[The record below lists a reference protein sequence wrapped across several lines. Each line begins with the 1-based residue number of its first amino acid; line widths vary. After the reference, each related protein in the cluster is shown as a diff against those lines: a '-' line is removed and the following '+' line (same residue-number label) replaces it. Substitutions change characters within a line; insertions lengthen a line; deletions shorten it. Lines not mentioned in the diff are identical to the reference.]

1 MKKDF
6 FLLILIFNLLVLLKT
21 QKAKNIFEENKNNRF
36 CGAGLLKHEIKI
48 SSVISQKHKLNPSRK
63 LSTIF
68 TPIRIILDTSYFEQ
82 QGELLPAIKNKVPML
97 KEAMNK
103 AINAL
108 RDILEVE
115 NYGNDIFGDLNEA
128 YLKKYKINYRNST
141 LYDSKDIPAD
151 LIIIAKFEEEGEFP
165 QGVLASAMPILLYP
179 LTNRPIAG
187 LLTVSRSESFYS
199 YSHIEEYFS
208 VVFLHELTH
217 ALGFLESMYPYF
229 PQGIDNILMQRKIRG
244 KTRTLIITPKV
255 VERARKFFNC
265 NSIDGLEL
273 EDQGGTGSSMSHWE
287 QRILLGDYMGAVIYQ
302 EEMAISEFTLAFL
315 EDSGWYKAKYYTGG
329 LFRFG
334 KNQGCQFIENDCV
347 DNNLNTVFKNEFF
360 DYYNAWTPSCSTG
373 RQSRTYATLNNYQYI
388 EEKYQRYPTN
398 NGYYL
403 GGSIYTADYCPT
415 NGQLYNEVGSNYFYG
430 NCKYGNA
437 NFGSYINYIN
447 PSNNNIQNGYLNSG
461 LPKEISET
469 LSDNSFCIMTNL
481 VPKNEKYKIFNSIF
495 HPMCYETFCSSKSLT
510 IKINDL
516 YIVCPRAGGNVEVE
530 GYDGYLNC
538 PDYNLIC
545 TGTVVCNDIFD
556 CINKKSLPNE
566 ESYNYDYIPLTS
578 LQNSELPY
586 IEVLEGYELSDDGI
600 CAKDCSQCGNDK
612 QCKKWKTNKGH
623 ITQLSIWLFSL
634 YILLL
639 NL

>member
-6 FLLILIFNLLVLLKT
+6 FLLILFFNLLVLLKT
-21 QKAKNIFEENKNNRF
+21 QKIKSVFEDNKSNRF
-36 CGAGLLKHEIKI
+36 CGAGLQKHEIKI

-63 LSTIF
+63 LSIKF
-68 TPIRIILDTSYFEQ
+68 TPIRIILDTSYFDKQSES
-82 QGELLPAIKNKVPML
+82 LSAIKDKVPML

-108 RDILEVE
+108 KDIFEVE
-115 NYGNDIFGDLNEA
+115 NYGNDIFGNLTETF
-128 YLKKYKINYRNST
+128 LKDYKINDRNST
-141 LYDSKDIPAD
+141 LYDSPEIPAD
-151 LIIIAKFEEEGEFP
+151 LIIIAKIEEEGEFP

-179 LTNRPIAG
+179 LTNRPIVG

-199 YSHIEEYFS
+199 SSHIQEYFS

-229 PQGIDNILMQRKIRG
+229 PQGIDNILMQKEIRG
-244 KTRTLIITPKV
+244 KTRTLIKTPKV
-255 VERARKFFNC
+255 VERARKYFNC
-265 NSIDGLEL
+265 NSIEGLEL
-273 EDQGGTGSSMSHWE
+273 EDQGGPGSSMSHWE

-334 KNQGCQFIENDCV
+334 KNQGCQFIENDCI

-360 DYYNAWTPSCSTG
+360 DYNNAWTPSCSTG

-388 EEKYQRYPTN
+388 EEIYQRYPTN
-398 NGYYL
+398 NGYYS
-403 GGSIYTADYCPT
+403 GGSVYTADYCPT
-415 NGQLYNEVGSNYFYG
+415 NGHIYSEAGNNYFYG
-430 NCKYGNA
+430 NCKYGNL
-437 NFGSYINYIN
+437 NFGSYIYYIN
-447 PSNNNIQNGYLNSG
+447 PSNNNIQNGYPNSG

-481 VPKNEKYKIFNSIF
+481 VPKDEKYKIYNSIF

-516 YIVCPRAGGNVEVE
+516 YIVCPRTGGNVEVE

-545 TGTVVCNDIFD
+545 TGTVVCNDLFD
-556 CINKKSLPNE
+556 CIQKRSLPNE
-566 ESYNYDYIPLTS
+566 ESYNYDYISLTT
-578 LQNSELPY
+578 LQNSELPN
-586 IEVLEGYELSDDGI
+586 IEVLKGYELSNDGK
-600 CAKDCSQCGNDK
+600 CEKDCSQCGSDR
-612 QCKKWKTNKGH
+612 QCKKYEENKENENLLK
-623 ITQLSIWLFSL
+623 LSI
-634 YILLL
+634 
-639 NL
+639 